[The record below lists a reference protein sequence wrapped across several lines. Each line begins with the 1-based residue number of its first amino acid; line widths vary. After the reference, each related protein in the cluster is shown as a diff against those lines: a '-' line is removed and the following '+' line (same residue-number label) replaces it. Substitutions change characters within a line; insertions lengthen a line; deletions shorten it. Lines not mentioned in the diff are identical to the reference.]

1 MIILDTSVLVYSVGE
16 DHRLREPCRALLS
29 AISTG
34 LDATTTPEVVQEFL
48 HVRSRRRSRSDA
60 TTLAEHFV
68 MLLTPLIVIDERAL
82 AEGIE
87 TFQANDRLG
96 AFDAVLASVARR
108 AGASL
113 ASADRAFG
121 AVSGLNWLDPA
132 HPDFLRDAAK

>member
-1 MIILDTSVLVYSVGE
+1 MIILDTTVLVYSVGE
-16 DHRLREPCRALLS
+16 DHRLREPCRDLLS
-29 AISTG
+29 AVSAG
-34 LDATTTPEVVQEFL
+34 LDATTTPEVIQEFL

-68 MLLTPLIVIDERAL
+68 RLLAPLTVIDERAL

-87 TFQANDRLG
+87 TFRTNDRLG

-121 AVSGLNWLDPA
+121 AVSGLSWLDPA
-132 HPDFLRDAAK
+132 HPNFLADAVK